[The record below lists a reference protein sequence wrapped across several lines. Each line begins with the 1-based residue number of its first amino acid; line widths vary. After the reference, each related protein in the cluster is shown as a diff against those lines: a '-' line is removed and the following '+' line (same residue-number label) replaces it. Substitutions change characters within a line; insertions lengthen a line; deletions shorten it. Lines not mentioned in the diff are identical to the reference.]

1 VAELAE
7 RAERGLAELWSLM
20 RKRNVYRGRVLE
32 LRWRHFHEDEG
43 APLTVRTLPSIA
55 RDQIVLPEGLL
66 ERIERQAFG
75 VADHAERLRASG
87 RHLRRGALLHGAP
100 GTGKTLTAMYLAA
113 AMPRRTVV
121 LLTGQTL
128 GAVGMSIDLA
138 TALQPALVI
147 LEDVDL
153 VAVERDHEP
162 TNPILSSCSTGWTG
176 STRITTCC
184 SC

>member
-1 VAELAE
+1 MLA
-7 RAERGLAELWSLM
+7 
-20 RKRNVYRGRVLE
+20 
-32 LRWRHFHEDEG
+32 
-43 APLTVRTLPSIA
+43 
-55 RDQIVLPEGLL
+55 GLL
-66 ERIERQAFG
+66 VDRRRDVDQGSPEAAG
-75 VADHAERLRASG
+75 PRA
-87 RHLRRGALLHGAP
+87 
-100 GTGKTLTAMYLAA
+100 AMYLAA